1 MKSTK
6 ISTLALVASFT
17 SVVSFFAVRLLV
29 ANGNPL
35 PVSPVNLL
43 ITLVAIALVVLALSL
58 PIWNYKNALKKKPAP
73 KRVDPFYAVRVLLL
87 SKASSISGSIF
98 LGWHIGAVTSQLI
111 SPVTAGSALIQNGA
125 GVVAS
130 LVLISSSVAAE
141 HICRLP
147 DDSDSP
153 DQAVST

>member
-6 ISTLALVASFT
+6 ISTLLLVTIPTA
-17 SVVSFFAVRLLV
+17 VVSFFVVRLLV
-29 ANGNPL
+29 ANGNPS
-35 PVSPVNLL
+35 PVSPLNLL
-43 ITLVAIALVVLALSL
+43 ITLVAIALVILALSL
-58 PIWNYKNALKKKPAP
+58 PIWNYKNAVKKKPAA

-111 SPVTAGSALIQNGA
+111 SPVTAGSALLQNGA
-125 GVVAS
+125 GGVAS
-130 LVLISSSVAAE
+130 LVLIASSIATE
-141 HICRLP
+141 QICRLP
-147 DDSDSP
+147 DDSDSS

>member
-6 ISTLALVASFT
+6 ISTLLLVTISTA
-17 SVVSFFAVRLLV
+17 VVSFFVVRLLV

-35 PVSPVNLL
+35 PVSPLNLL
-43 ITLVAIALVVLALSL
+43 ITLVAIALVILTLSL
-58 PIWNYKNALKKKPAP
+58 PIWNYKNAVKKKPAV

-98 LGWHIGAVTSQLI
+98 LGWHTGAVTSQLI
-111 SPVTAGSALIQNGA
+111 SPVTAGSALLQNGA
-125 GVVAS
+125 GALAS
-130 LVLISSSVAAE
+130 LVLIASSITTE
-141 HICRLP
+141 RICRLP
-147 DDSDSP
+147 DDSDSS